1 MTPSPSVKQQ
11 KNEIRSLFREKR
23 RSMSP
28 GGERKERDTSLVNAV
43 LSMVSFRFAEYVLMY
58 APQPEEIDVTE
69 VARRAL
75 SLGKRVF
82 FPKCDTL
89 SCTMEYREIKDLGE
103 LSPGAYGISEPPA
116 CAALYEPDRMG
127 KSALC
132 LIPGIVYDRRGYRIG
147 YGKGFYDRY
156 LSGFSGCSAG
166 VVYSDCIIPAVPRGR
181 FDVKVDILITEKGVR
196 MTSEN

>member
-28 GGERKERDTSLVNAV
+28 GERKERDTSLVNAV

-89 SCTMEYREIKDLGE
+89 SCTMEYRRCTSRIAWEKVR
-103 LSPGAYGISEPPA
+103 
-116 CAALYEPDRMG
+116 CA
-127 KSALC
+127 
-132 LIPGIVYDRRGYRIG
+132 
-147 YGKGFYDRY
+147 
-156 LSGFSGCSAG
+156 
-166 VVYSDCIIPAVPRGR
+166 
-181 FDVKVDILITEKGVR
+181 
-196 MTSEN
+196 

>member
-23 RSMSP
+23 RSMSL
-28 GGERKERDTSLVNAV
+28 GERKERDTSLVNAV

-89 SCTMEYREIKDLGE
+89 DCTMEYREIKDLGE
-103 LSPGAYGISEPPA
+103 LSPGACGSRSRLHVRRCTSRIAWEKVR
-116 CAALYEPDRMG
+116 CA
-127 KSALC
+127 
-132 LIPGIVYDRRGYRIG
+132 
-147 YGKGFYDRY
+147 
-156 LSGFSGCSAG
+156 
-166 VVYSDCIIPAVPRGR
+166 
-181 FDVKVDILITEKGVR
+181 
-196 MTSEN
+196 